1 MPKSNKVA
9 LVLSCEHA
17 GNKVPAKYRALFKG
31 KTKVL
36 ESHRGWDP
44 GALDFAR
51 AIAKE
56 TGAPLIANNVS
67 RLLIETNRS
76 VGHAQVFSEFTR
88 KLARDEK
95 DALLKSYYHPH
106 RGAVEAVIKSALR
119 THARVVHVGVHTFT
133 PTLNGKKRTADVG
146 LLFDPARKAEVDFCE
161 VWLHALHWEAPLLRV
176 KKNYPYKGTSDG
188 LTTALRDKFAASR
201 YVGIELEVNQA
212 LAAGPARRFTDIPN
226 RIARSLALLIIKPED

>member
-1 MPKSNKVA
+1 MTGSLTSSVQLDASRRRVVIIAARFNA
-9 LVLSCEHA
+9 TLVDQLIDGATAAWREH
-17 GNKVPAKYRALFKG
+17 GGDPARLL
-31 KTKVL
+31 V
-36 ESHRGWDP
+36 ERVP
-44 GALDFAR
+44 GAFELPLAAKMFA
-51 AIAKE
+51 A
-56 TGAPLIANNVS
+56 S
-67 RLLIETNRS
+67 
-76 VGHAQVFSEFTR
+76 
-88 KLARDEK
+88 
-95 DALLKSYYHPH
+95 
-106 RGAVEAVIKSALR
+106 GAVEAVIKSALR

-188 LTTALRDKFAASR
+188 LTTALREKFAASR